1 MWMIVSEVGELE
13 RRVVDQQEDAL
24 LDNASSLVF
33 LVLMAHLLPSC
44 RSGERVRDR
53 GLATAVR
60 RHFLDALTDAELD
73 VIGPALERVLDR
85 LPDNDG

>member
-1 MWMIVSEVGELE
+1 M
-13 RRVVDQQEDAL
+13 
-24 LDNASSLVF
+24 
-33 LVLMAHLLPSC
+33 
-44 RSGERVRDR
+44 RDR